1 MFSEKKED
9 ASGIIRREAKDSF
22 SVYITYWEFN
32 SYLEREHKARM
43 KIGWKKKIGFEISRD
58 HKIYTKE
65 YIQEIFSSY
74 HEEFQW
80 EIWEP

>member
-43 KIGWKKKIGFEISRD
+43 KIG
-58 HKIYTKE
+58 
-65 YIQEIFSSY
+65 
-74 HEEFQW
+74 
-80 EIWEP
+80 